1 MYCSFFGFREKPFDV
16 TPDHR
21 FLYLTSR
28 HREALASIL
37 YGIRERRG
45 FIALIGAA
53 GTGKTTLLHAAINQL
68 DPNTKVAF
76 IFNSDLP
83 FLQVLALILD
93 EFRLLG
99 STKKLTK
106 LDAFRRLNDFAIQQM
121 SRGGNVVI
129 MVDEAQ
135 NFDNR
140 TIEGLRLLSNL
151 ESGNHKMI
159 QVVLSGQ
166 PELNPK
172 LDTEKMQQFV
182 QRISLKRHI
191 LPLDKKDIFIYIQHR
206 LKIAKYEGDSLFSRR
221 ALQLISEYS
230 QGIPR
235 KINVL
240 CDNALLTAF
249 AMGKKRIKAAI
260 VEETINDFTH
270 NPYSGN
276 GHKRRLRFS

>member
-1 MYCSFFGFREKPFDV
+1 MYCSFFGFQEKPFDV

-21 FLYLTSR
+21 FLYMTGR

-45 FIALIGAA
+45 FITLIGAA
-53 GTGKTTLLHAAINQL
+53 GTGKTTLLHAAINRL
-68 DPNTKVAF
+68 DPYTKVAF

-121 SRGGNVVI
+121 SQGGNVVI

-166 PELNPK
+166 PELNAK

-182 QRISLKRHI
+182 QRISLKRYI
-191 LPLDKKDIFIYIQHR
+191 LPLDKKDIYIYIQHR
-206 LKIAKYEGDSLFSRR
+206 LKIAKYAGDSLFSRR

-235 KINVL
+235 KINVI
-240 CDNALLTAF
+240 CDNALLTAY
-249 AMGKKRIKAAI
+249 AMGKKRIKASI
-260 VEETINDFTH
+260 MEETINDFTH

>member
-68 DPNTKVAF
+68 DPNTEVAF

-159 QVVLSGQ
+159 QMVLSGQ

>member
-1 MYCSFFGFREKPFDV
+1 MYCSFFGFQEKPFDV

-21 FLYLTSR
+21 FLYMTGR

-45 FIALIGAA
+45 FITLIGAA
-53 GTGKTTLLHAAINQL
+53 GTGKTTLLHAAINRL

-93 EFRLLG
+93 EFRLIG

-121 SRGGNVVI
+121 SQGGNVVI

-182 QRISLKRHI
+182 QRISLKRYI
-191 LPLDKKDIFIYIQHR
+191 LPLDKKDIYIYIQHR

-235 KINVL
+235 KINVI
-240 CDNALLTAF
+240 CDNALLTAY
-249 AMGKKRIKAAI
+249 AMGKKRIKASI
-260 VEETINDFTH
+260 MEETINDFTH

>member
-45 FIALIGAA
+45 FIALIGEA

-140 TIEGLRLLSNL
+140 TIEGFRLLSNL

-159 QVVLSGQ
+159 QMVLSGQ

-191 LPLDKKDIFIYIQHR
+191 LPLDKKDIFVYIQHR

-240 CDNALLTAF
+240 CDNALLTAY
-249 AMGKKRIKAAI
+249 AMGKKRIKASI

-276 GHKRRLRFS
+276 GYKRRLRFS

>member
-28 HREALASIL
+28 HQEALASIL

-159 QVVLSGQ
+159 QMVLSGQ

-191 LPLDKKDIFIYIQHR
+191 LPLDKKDIFVYIQHR

>member
-1 MYCSFFGFREKPFDV
+1 M
-16 TPDHR
+16 
-21 FLYLTSR
+21 
-28 HREALASIL
+28 
-37 YGIRERRG
+37 
-45 FIALIGAA
+45 
-53 GTGKTTLLHAAINQL
+53 
-68 DPNTKVAF
+68 
-76 IFNSDLP
+76 
-83 FLQVLALILD
+83 
-93 EFRLLG
+93 
-99 STKKLTK
+99 TK
-106 LDAFRRLNDFAIQQM
+106 LDAIRRLNDFAIQQM

-135 NFDNR
+135 NFDDR
-140 TIEGLRLLSNL
+140 TIEGFRLLSNL

-166 PELNPK
+166 PELNAK

-182 QRISLKRHI
+182 QRISLKRYI
-191 LPLDKKDIFIYIQHR
+191 LPLDKKDIYIYIQHR

-240 CDNALLTAF
+240 CDNALLTAY
-249 AMGKKRIKAAI
+249 AMGKKRIKASI
-260 VEETINDFTH
+260 VEETINEFTQ

>member
-53 GTGKTTLLHAAINQL
+53 GTGKTTLLHAAINRL